1 MGWNEPLSQWRW
13 SRATATAS
21 TAVGLTIAAAG
32 FAGGS
37 FNAPGNMAPQVKRV
51 SQSLLNLPSV
61 VAIIE
66 VGLTPQ

>member
-1 MGWNEPLSQWRW
+1 MNHSLSGGGAEPQPQPVQQ
-13 SRATATAS
+13 
-21 TAVGLTIAAAG
+21 VGLTIAAAG

-51 SQSLLNLPSV
+51 SQSLLNLLSV
-61 VAIIE
+61 VAITE